1 MKDENGFVILVEKS
15 SIHMPISINTF
26 KVFISELNVNGITI
40 NGIKPLVPL
49 LVTNLPV
56 MIKNYLPIIWMII
69 WNMSKEKIHKI
80 ISIKKGINAV
90 TVTPNYNLRY
100 VRGENP

>member
-15 SIHMPISINTF
+15 SILMPISINMF

-40 NGIKPLVPL
+40 NGIKPLIPL
-49 LVTNLPV
+49 MTNLAA
-56 MIKNYLPIIWMII
+56 MIKNYLPIIWMIT
-69 WNMSKEKIHKI
+69 WNMSKVKIHKI

-90 TVTPNYNLRY
+90 TPNYNLRY